1 MAYEH
6 LRDSA
11 LPQIVTSVIADV
23 AQLFQ
28 AEVRLAKAEIASN
41 VTAKLQSIVGFAIA
55 GVFELVTLLLIA
67 QAIIFP
73 LIARGIEPPWAAL
86 TVAAVF
92 CVLAAVSAAIA
103 MSKARQELAPQRTV
117 HQVSKDIRVVK
128 EQLQ

>member
-11 LPQIVTSVIADV
+11 LPRIVTSVIADV

-55 GVFELVTLLLIA
+55 GVFGLVTLLLIA
-67 QAIIFP
+67 QAMIFS

-92 CVLAAVSAAIA
+92 CVLAGVSAAIA